1 MITVSK
7 KEYNILNSAKNY
19 IYKMCDDGKLNGL
32 SQYDV
37 YEMSDCLYTIC
48 HDKKHYATTI
58 NENVAKK
65 FKSLKFRVEAEETEN
80 TILHWNIYIYTKEEQ
95 NKIMEELN

>member
-1 MITVSK
+1 MVYHNMMYMKCQIVYILYVMI
-7 KEYNILNSAKNY
+7 
-19 IYKMCDDGKLNGL
+19 
-32 SQYDV
+32 
-37 YEMSDCLYTIC
+37 
-48 HDKKHYATTI
+48 KKHYATTI